1 MTTALGMHR
10 DADQNPRKITISSE
24 MRRRTYAA
32 VFNIDKV
39 IATFTGRPPMLN
51 HRYSS
56 TPLPLDLSDEQL
68 LSDRSTLSSHLERL
82 DANGWNT
89 DGQIYSTT
97 ILRARTSFSIIRGE
111 VLDIALGLMVD
122 GVGERIL
129 SVYFPF
135 LIYQFY

>member
-10 DADQNPRKITISSE
+10 DADQTPKKVTISSE

-39 IATFTGRPPMLN
+39 IATFTGRPPMLS

-68 LSDRSTLSSHLERL
+68 LSNPETLAKILEGL
-82 DANGWNT
+82 DANGWNS

-111 VLDIALGLMVD
+111 VLDIALCPTID
-122 GVGERIL
+122 GVGGRIL
-129 SVYFPF
+129 
-135 LIYQFY
+135 

>member
-10 DADQNPRKITISSE
+10 DADQIPKKVTISSE

-32 VFNIDKV
+32 VFNVDKI
-39 IATFTGRPPMLN
+39 IATFTGRPPMLS

-68 LSDRSTLSSHLERL
+68 LSDPETLSKILEKL
-82 DANGWNT
+82 DASGWNS

-97 ILRARTSFSIIRGE
+97 ILRARTSFSIVRGE
-111 VLDIALGLMVD
+111 VLDIALCSMTD
-122 GVGERIL
+122 GIRDRIL
-129 SVYFPF
+129 
-135 LIYQFY
+135 

>member
-10 DADQNPRKITISSE
+10 DTDQNPGKVTVSSE
-24 MRRRTYAA
+24 MRRRIYAA

-39 IATFTGRPPMLN
+39 ISTFTGRPPMLN

-68 LSDRSTLSSHLERL
+68 LADPTSLSESLARL
-82 DANGWNT
+82 DAKGWNT

-97 ILRARTSFSIIRGE
+97 ILRARTSFSFVRGE
-111 VLDIALGLMVD
+111 ILDIALCSSIEDVRD
-122 GVGERIL
+122 RI
-129 SVYFPF
+129 S
-135 LIYQFY
+135 